1 MSEQYFQVNVELA
14 TPACSID
21 CPNLQID
28 IEDLG
33 FSVDRASDLCKLR
46 KIHCVNDTYC
56 QRLYR
61 AIEKK
66 EGETASKLRDCM
78 KQLIFDDTLGTG

>member
-1 MSEQYFQVNVELA
+1 MNLDWRRYFMSEQYFQVNVELA
-14 TPACSID
+14 TPACSAD
-21 CPNLQID
+21 CLNLQID

-33 FSVDRASDLCKLR
+33 FR

-66 EGETASKLRDCM
+66 ESENASELRDWM
-78 KQLIFDDTLGTG
+78 KQESED